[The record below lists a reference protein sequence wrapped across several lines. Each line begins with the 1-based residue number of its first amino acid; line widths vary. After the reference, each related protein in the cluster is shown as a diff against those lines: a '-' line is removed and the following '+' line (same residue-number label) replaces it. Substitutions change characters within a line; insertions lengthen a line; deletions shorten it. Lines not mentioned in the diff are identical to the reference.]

1 MKTTVIH
8 HTDRESGAYVA
19 TIDHKTNF
27 GKEIIAAIRR
37 GIKKSNLATGKKAY
51 VKLQGR
57 LGKNNENAFKYA
69 KSGQMH
75 KHCWVRHT
83 FGPHSH
89 RTIRLDDADHVDL
102 YIYERH

>member
-27 GKEIIAAIRR
+27 GKEVIAAIRR
-37 GIKKSNLATGKKAY
+37 GVKTSNLATTKKFY

-57 LGKNNENAFKYA
+57 LGNNNPNAFKYSKNA
-69 KSGQMH
+69 SRSWTWAYQ
-75 KHCWVRHT
+75 T
-83 FGPHSH
+83 FGPHNH
-89 RTIRLDDADHVDL
+89 RTIRLADADHVDL